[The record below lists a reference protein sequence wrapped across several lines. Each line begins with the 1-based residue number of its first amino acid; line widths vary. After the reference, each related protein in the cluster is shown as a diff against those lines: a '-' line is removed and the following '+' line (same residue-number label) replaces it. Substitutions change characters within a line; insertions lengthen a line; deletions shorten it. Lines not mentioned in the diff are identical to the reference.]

1 MATDLRRFTSTVA
14 GVLLHC
20 WTQPSWKVI
29 QRNVTADNGKARA
42 FILCKH
48 KHEWICSNASTSLKN
63 PMPVEHGRRKNFL
76 QGGPKVVKF
85 VFAHSKSRTQPF
97 FLKMFKI
104 QVGKGPPW
112 PPSDA
117 HECEC
122 DHVLEFQT
130 TLTQASFPRSMK
142 LRSLLE

>member
-1 MATDLRRFTSTVA
+1 MATDLQRFTSTVA

-76 QGGPKVVKF
+76 QGGQKWWNLFLRTRNQEHNHFFLKC
-85 VFAHSKSRTQPF
+85 SKSRW
-97 FLKMFKI
+97 
-104 QVGKGPPW
+104 GKVPPGSL
-112 PPSDA
+112 PTPMSVNVTM
-117 HECEC
+117 CLS
-122 DHVLEFQT
+122 V
-130 TLTQASFPRSMK
+130 K
-142 LRSLLE
+142 LHLRRLLFHAVWNYAAC